1 MTTPVR
7 RSSLALGDDAFLRD
21 LESLSQELGRESRR
35 ADQAEL
41 DGLRDVSAG
50 HALAQLSEAL
60 EPVAPAADARARLLA
75 GIPAKGRFER
85 FAEATAKLLDLG
97 IEQAKALL
105 DRLDDASLFTD
116 ELPGISFF
124 WCEGGPAVANAV
136 RGFVRVKA
144 GTAFP
149 DHEHIGDEI
158 VLVLQGSFVDSS
170 RGLRF
175 HAGDSDT
182 MKAGTSHDYFVPE
195 GGPDLLKLSVTQE
208 GLRAMGHTYLPR
220 A

>member
-1 MTTPVR
+1 MTASVR
-7 RSSLALGDDAFLRD
+7 DDAILRD
-21 LESLSQELGRESRR
+21 LLESGE
-35 ADQAEL
+35 ADPSSPL
-41 DGLRDVSAG
+41 PGHGLV
-50 HALAQLSEAL
+50 QLSEAL
-60 EPVAPAADARARLLA
+60 GEVEPGPTARERLLA
-75 GIPAKGRFER
+75 AVPATGRFAR

-105 DRLDDASLFTD
+105 DRLEDESLFSN

-149 DHEHIGDEI
+149 EHEHIGEER
-158 VLVLQGSFVDSS
+158 VLVLQGSFVDET
-170 RGLRF
+170 RGLTF
-175 HAGDSDT
+175 TPGDSDV
-182 MKAGTSHDYFVPE
+182 MPAGTSHDYYVPDA
-195 GGPDLLKLSVTQE
+195 GPDLLKLSVTQA
-208 GLRAMGHTYLPR
+208 GLRALGHEYLPR